1 MTYARLVLFHALC
14 ALLAPGSVNAEMPYV
29 GISIGAA
36 EARATTPRGITNGEY
51 RASYALL
58 VGQQFSR
65 YLAAEL
71 EYVGLQPTTS
81 TVQGQFSIDSASVAQ
96 HGPAVFAVA
105 SLPVGPVDIGL
116 KLGVAYLQS
125 STHYIAPG
133 LMCIIGFP
141 DCQHQTLNERSTH
154 LAGGIMSSWTLN
166 KLQLRTSYE
175 RFAVSGTS
183 SNLISA
189 GAVWHF

>member
-1 MTYARLVLFHALC
+1 MTYARSAKFCALY
-14 ALLAPGSVNAEMPYV
+14 ALLASGSVSAETPYV
-29 GISIGAA
+29 GIAIGAA
-36 EARATTPRGITNGEY
+36 QARATTPRGITNGEY
-51 RASYALL
+51 RASDALL
-58 VGQQFSR
+58 VGQRFSR

-71 EYVGLQPTTS
+71 EYVDLQPTAS
-81 TVQGQFSIDSASVAQ
+81 TIQGQFSIDSATVAQ

-125 STHYIAPG
+125 TTHYVAPG

-141 DCQHQTLNERSTH
+141 DCQHQTLHERSTH
-154 LAGGIMSSWTLN
+154 LAGGIISSWTLN

-175 RFAVSGTS
+175 RFSVSGTH

-189 GAVWHF
+189 GAAWHF